1 MRTDGAGA
9 TQGKRGMAGRPAM
22 PDDRRTMTPDV
33 ASTATVRLLGDPVLE
48 SADGSVKAFERRA
61 AGLLALVALE
71 PGVTRARAA
80 ALLWPD
86 SDNARQALRQQI
98 ARFKRNYSVDLVRG
112 EDALFIA
119 AGVSTDL
126 HAAGGG
132 TLLGDLSYD
141 DCEDFAAWLAHQRG
155 RRRSGVA
162 GGLVQRIADA
172 EAQGD
177 LQAATRLAEELV
189 QVDGDS
195 EAHHR
200 TLMRLHYLRGDAA
213 QAQVAYERLAARLR
227 SRFGAQP
234 SAETEALARAL
245 RTAREPSAAS
255 SASALSA
262 TRDVPVTMLRPPRMV
277 GRASEMAA
285 LAGAWARG
293 QAALLQGEAGLGKS
307 RLLAEFS
314 ATRRVVMLQGRPG
327 DAGVPYATLS
337 RMLRAVMQRTPVDL
351 PPPRRT
357 ELARLLPELAPAVPL
372 PADGHRLLLQG
383 SIEALLAQAHVEGA
397 PVDGVVVD
405 DLHFADE
412 ASIEM
417 LHALMGSEPLR
428 GLRWALA
435 QRPGEGGEAARMLR
449 TALEDAQALEA
460 IDVAPLDVAQMAELV
475 ESLGLPGV
483 DARQLA
489 GPLTRHTGGNPLFA
503 LETLKQ
509 GLAAGVLQEGRLPRP
524 LAVGALIE
532 RRLKQLPERA
542 LALARVAAI
551 AGTDFSIALA
561 EQITGARA
569 VELADAWT
577 ELETAQVLREQAFAH
592 DLVHDAV
599 LRSVPEAIARHL
611 HGAVAQFVEE
621 RGGEPARIAGHWL
634 AAGRERQ
641 ALPALHRA
649 AAQAGAGLRRREELG
664 FLMTAAR
671 IEEAAGLA
679 EEAWQTLVAAA
690 EAQTCVATT
699 VLPELETARDRLART
714 PRQQAMLA
722 VQRATFMNNLGRFAE
737 AAVEGRRAVAAARA
751 SGSPQ
756 ALADAL
762 SSLSCALAMQDRP
775 AEALVPSDEM
785 LALLERLER
794 PSPKLY
800 SERGILL
807 DNLGRTREAVSL
819 HRTAVELALRA
830 AEQATAVSALSN
842 LACSEMDAGRMVAA
856 LATIEQSLRLAG
868 AHDDGAGMLGS
879 MMSMRVNA
887 LRDLGR
893 HDRALQAADEARRV
907 LGAGVVAFIPL
918 VDLAQAAVWWQLG
931 QLARVQQTLPDETAL
946 SGLPR
951 WLAARRWLL
960 LARCRRALRQPVGDA
975 LERAAQCVAEGGVRI
990 ARDTVGVHVAAAGG
1004 RLADLDAL
1012 QAIAAEARRDGREGV
1027 VLAAACHGARL
1038 AAMHGMHKLALLQA
1052 EEVRASLEVDASSG
1066 DAVVPA
1072 DIGEPEAWLCL
1083 AQAYHAC
1090 GRVAQADEARAC
1102 GLRRIEAI
1110 EREHVPPEFRD
1121 SFRRRN
1127 PVHHAL
1133 RVGAVDAAAAT

>member
-1 MRTDGAGA
+1 MRTDGVDASR
-9 TQGKRGMAGRPAM
+9 GKRGMARRPAM
-22 PDDRRTMTPDV
+22 PDDRRTVKPD
-33 ASTATVRLLGDPVLE
+33 AAPAATLRLLGDPVLE
-48 SADGSVKAFERRA
+48 AADGSVKALERRA

-98 ARFKRNYSVDLVRG
+98 ARFKRSYDAELVRG
-112 EDALFIA
+112 DDALHIA
-119 AGVSTDL
+119 AGVATDL
-126 HAAGGG
+126 HHAGSA
-132 TLLGDLSYD
+132 TLLGDLSYG
-141 DCEDFAAWLAHQRG
+141 DCEDFADWLAQQRA
-155 RRRSGVA
+155 RRRSGA
-162 GGLVQRIADA
+162 ASGLVQRIADA
-172 EAQGD
+172 EARGD
-177 LQAATRLAEELV
+177 LQAATELAESLV
-189 QVDGDS
+189 QADGDS

-200 TLMRLHYLRGDAA
+200 TLMRLHYLRGDVA
-213 QAQVAYERLAARLR
+213 QAQVAYERLAVQLR
-227 SRFGAQP
+227 ARFGAQP

-245 RTAREPSAAS
+245 RTARGP
-255 SASALSA
+255 SASASA
-262 TRDVPVTMLRPPRMV
+262 PPAVREVPVTMLRPPRMV

-293 QAALLQGEAGLGKS
+293 QAALLQGEPGLGKS
-307 RLLAEFS
+307 RLLAEFF
-314 ATRRVVMLQGRPG
+314 AARRVVMLQGRPG
-327 DAGVPYATLS
+327 DSGVPYATLA
-337 RMLRAVMQRTPVDL
+337 RMLRTVMQRTPVDL
-351 PPPRRT
+351 PAPRRT

-372 PADGHRLLLQG
+372 PPDGQRLLLQG
-383 SIEALLAQAHVEGA
+383 AIESLLKQAQVEGA
-397 PVDGVVVD
+397 PIDGVVVD

-417 LHALMGSEPLR
+417 LQALMAAEPLR

-449 TALEDAQALEA
+449 AALEDAQALEA
-460 IDVAPLDVAQMAELV
+460 IDVTPLDVAQMAELV

-489 GPLTRHTGGNPLFA
+489 APLTRHTGGNPLFA

-509 GLAAGVLQEGRLPRP
+509 GLTTGVLQEGRLPRP
-524 LAVGALIE
+524 AAVGALIE
-532 RRLKQLPERA
+532 RRLKQLSERA
-542 LALARVAAI
+542 LVLARVAAI

-577 ELETAQVLREQAFAH
+577 ELETAHVLRDQAFAH

-611 HGAVAQFVEE
+611 HGAIAQFAEE
-621 RGGEPARIAGHWL
+621 RGGEAARVAGHWL
-634 AAGRERQ
+634 AAGRERE

-649 AAQAGAGLRRREELG
+649 AVQSCAGLRRREELG

-671 IEEAAGLA
+671 IEEAAGLMD
-679 EEAWQTLVAAA
+679 EAWQTLRAAA
-690 EAQTCVATT
+690 EAQMSVGTAA
-699 VLPELETARDRLART
+699 LPELEAARDRLART
-714 PRQQAMLA
+714 PLQQAQLA
-722 VQRATFMNNLGRFAE
+722 VHRTTFLNGLGRYAE
-737 AAVEGRRAVAAARA
+737 SEVEARRAVAAARA
-751 SGSPQ
+751 SGSLLV
-756 ALADAL
+756 LADAL
-762 SSLSCALAMQDRP
+762 SSLACALAMQDRP

-785 LALLERLER
+785 VGLLERLEH
-794 PSPKLY
+794 PTAKLY
-800 SERGILL
+800 SERGVLL
-807 DNLGRTREAVSL
+807 DNVGRTREALQL
-819 HRTAVELALRA
+819 HRTAVDLALRRIDRGEDA
-830 AEQATAVSALSN
+830 VTAMSN
-842 LACSEMDAGRMVAA
+842 LACSEMDAGRMGAA
-856 LATIEQSLRLAG
+856 LATIEHALGLVS
-868 AHDDGAGMLGS
+868 AHDDGAGLLAA
-879 MMSMRVNA
+879 MMPMRVNA
-887 LRDLGR
+887 LRDLGL
-893 HDRALQAADEARRV
+893 HDRALRAADEARRV
-907 LGAGVVAFIPL
+907 LGAGVAAFIVL

-931 QLARVQQTLPDETAL
+931 QLARVQQTLPDEAAL

-951 WLAARRWLL
+951 WMAARRWLL

-975 LERAAQCVAEGGVRI
+975 LERASDCVADGGVRI
-990 ARDTVGVHVAAAGG
+990 IRDTVGVHVAAAGG

-1038 AAMHGMHKLALLQA
+1038 AATHGMHKLALLQA
-1052 EEVRASLEVDASSG
+1052 DEVRAALDVDPASG

-1090 GRVAQADEARAC
+1090 GRPDQAEEARAR
-1102 GLRRIEAI
+1102 GLRRIETI
-1110 EREHVPPEFRD
+1110 EREHVPPEFRE
-1121 SFRRRN
+1121 SFRLRN

-1133 RVGAVDAAAAT
+1133 RVGATGAAVAT